1 MAYGK
6 ILDTLPGE
14 DGPARG
20 TPRTA
25 RFQIRC
31 DFALAVGRWAILGRR
46 LAVPSFRIQ
55 NPRFES
61 EIRES
66 FANQSFMSSIGAEL
80 SRVSAGSVEIV
91 LPFRDDLLQ
100 HHGYLHGAVIAA
112 IVDTACG
119 YSALTLMPPDSTVL
133 NVEYKVNFL
142 SPAGGDRIVARGQ
155 VVRPGRNLTVCSGEA
170 LTSSGG
176 SEKVVAALMAT
187 MVRVTGRPQVG

>member
-1 MAYGK
+1 MPTF
-6 ILDTLPGE
+6 TL
-14 DGPARG
+14 
-20 TPRTA
+20 
-25 RFQIRC
+25 
-31 DFALAVGRWAILGRR
+31 
-46 LAVPSFRIQ
+46 Q

-66 FANQSFMSSIGAEL
+66 FGSQSFMTSIGAEL
-80 SRVSAGSVEIV
+80 KHISAGSVEIA

-133 NVEYKVNFL
+133 TVEYKVNFM
-142 SPAGGDRIVARGQ
+142 SPAEGDGILARGQ

-170 LTSSGG
+170 VTTAGG

-187 MVRVTGRPQVG
+187 MVRVTGRPQAK